1 VGCIDAFTAH
11 VLICLIH
18 LSSVCRCHPQIS
30 YGKARIKRNKE
41 YLRVTDI
48 LSNIVMSRPDYEFP
62 QRLHA
67 EIVSMVEKTANG
79 RDESDFGELTYARAY
94 IACYGRNTEK
104 AVS

>member
-1 VGCIDAFTAH
+1 
-11 VLICLIH
+11 
-18 LSSVCRCHPQIS
+18 
-30 YGKARIKRNKE
+30 
-41 YLRVTDI
+41 
-48 LSNIVMSRPDYEFP
+48 MSRPDYEFP